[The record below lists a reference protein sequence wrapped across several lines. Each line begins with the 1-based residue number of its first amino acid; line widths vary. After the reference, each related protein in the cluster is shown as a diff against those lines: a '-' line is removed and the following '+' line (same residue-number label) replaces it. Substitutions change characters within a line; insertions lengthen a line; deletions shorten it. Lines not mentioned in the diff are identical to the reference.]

1 MEWVLSLEFSSQP
14 GALPEGPQPSQEH
27 TLTTGIEVPC
37 HALQDAQ
44 DSACSLPVLNAPPAS
59 ALLGSSHL
67 LVHPL
72 IQRRWPLDV
81 NPSSGYVLG
90 GRTARIGATVQLAVW
105 LGSSPTDSQI
115 VVDSFQKP

>member
-1 MEWVLSLEFSSQP
+1 M
-14 GALPEGPQPSQEH
+14 
-27 TLTTGIEVPC
+27 
-37 HALQDAQ
+37 
-44 DSACSLPVLNAPPAS
+44 
-59 ALLGSSHL
+59 
-67 LVHPL
+67 
-72 IQRRWPLDV
+72 